1 MTEAIFPQ
9 VRIVPNRLLFPETVE
24 KLLNAICEVGGIRRM
39 VLNGPRL
46 PATVTEGPGRGLPNP
61 HAARKVIRV
70 TDKEMELQVQVGF
83 IVLELWDHETIPRL
97 REVCDRI
104 FKDFGYNLQEGKFVK
119 SQMTISDYAKYG
131 IMEDEQLLGMADP
144 KSKVCPL
151 ILQGSR

>member
-9 VRIVPNRLLFPETVE
+9 VRIVPDRLLFPETVE
-24 KLLNAICEVGGIRRM
+24 RLLNAICEVGGIRRM

-61 HAARKVIRV
+61 HKARKAIKVA
-70 TDKEMELQVQVGF
+70 DKEMELQVQVGF
-83 IVLELWDHETIPRL
+83 IVLELWDPEFIPKV
-97 REVCDRI
+97 REVCDRT
-104 FKDFGYNLQEGKFVK
+104 FTGFGYNLQEGKFMK

-144 KSKVCPL
+144 KSKGVPL

>member
-24 KLLNAICEVGGIRRM
+24 KLLNAICEVGGVRRM

-83 IVLELWDHETIPRL
+83 IVLELWDRETIPKL
-97 REVCDRI
+97 REVCDRV
-104 FKDFGYNLQEGKFVK
+104 FKDFGYNIQEGKFMK

-131 IMEDEQLLGMADP
+131 IMEDDQLLGMADP

-151 ILQGSR
+151 ILQGTR

>member
-24 KLLNAICEVGGIRRM
+24 KLLNGICEVGGVRRI

-83 IVLELWDHETIPRL
+83 VVLELWDRETIPKL
-97 REVCDRI
+97 REVCDRT
-104 FKDFGYNLQEGKFVK
+104 FTGFGYNLQEGKFMK
-119 SQMTISDYAKYG
+119 SQMTTSDYAKYG

-144 KSKVCPL
+144 KSKACPL
-151 ILQGSR
+151 ILQGTR

>member
-24 KLLNAICEVGGIRRM
+24 RLLNAICDMGGIRRI

-61 HAARKVIRV
+61 HVARKVIQV
-70 TDKEMELQVQVGF
+70 ADKEMELQVQVGF

-151 ILQGSR
+151 ILQGTR

>member
-1 MTEAIFPQ
+1 
-9 VRIVPNRLLFPETVE
+9 
-24 KLLNAICEVGGIRRM
+24 
-39 VLNGPRL
+39 
-46 PATVTEGPGRGLPNP
+46 
-61 HAARKVIRV
+61 
-70 TDKEMELQVQVGF
+70 
-83 IVLELWDHETIPRL
+83 L

-151 ILQGSR
+151 ILQGTR

>member
-24 KLLNAICEVGGIRRM
+24 KLLNGICEVGGVRRI

-83 IVLELWDHETIPRL
+83 IVLELWDSEFIPKL

-151 ILQGSR
+151 ILQGTR

>member
-9 VRIVPNRLLFPETVE
+9 VRIVPDRLLFPETVE
-24 KLLNAICEVGGIRRM
+24 RLLNGICDMGGIRRI

-61 HAARKVIRV
+61 HVARKAIKVA
-70 TDKEMELQVQVGF
+70 DKEMELQVQVGF
-83 IVLELWDHETIPRL
+83 IVLELWDPEFIPKV
-97 REVCDRI
+97 REVCDRT
-104 FKDFGYNLQEGKFVK
+104 FTGFGYNLQEGKFMK
-119 SQMTISDYAKYG
+119 SQMTTSDYAKYG

-144 KSKVCPL
+144 KSKGVPL